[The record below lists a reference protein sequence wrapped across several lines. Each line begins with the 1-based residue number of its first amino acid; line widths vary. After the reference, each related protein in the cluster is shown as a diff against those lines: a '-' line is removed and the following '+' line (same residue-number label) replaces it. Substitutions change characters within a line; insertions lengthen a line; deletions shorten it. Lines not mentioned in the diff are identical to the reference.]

1 MKFALIQDGTV
12 VNIIDADEAFVTTLA
27 DIDAAVPS
35 DEAGIGWL
43 WDGAALHPPAPP
55 DPGPTPPDP
64 AQWLIDV
71 GPFFDRFGAA
81 KLQVLAS
88 ADATV
93 RALVTDL
100 QVRKWIDLQ
109 RPDVAAGIDLLTTK
123 GVGVTAAL
131 KADIL
136 TTPVAP
142 AENLALRKTYF
153 S

>member
-1 MKFALIQDGTV
+1 MSRYQLDDGNMIVADQDFV
-12 VNIIDADEAFVTTLA
+12 DMHYPDAVLLPE
-27 DIDAAVPS
+27 P
-35 DEAGIGWL
+35 E
-43 WDGAALHPPAPP
+43 PASPV
-55 DPGPTPPDP
+55 DP

-109 RPDVAAGIDLLTTK
+109 RPDVALGIDLLTTK
-123 GVGVTAAL
+123 SVGVTAAL
-131 KADIL
+131 KDSIL
-136 TTPVAP
+136 TTPVAA